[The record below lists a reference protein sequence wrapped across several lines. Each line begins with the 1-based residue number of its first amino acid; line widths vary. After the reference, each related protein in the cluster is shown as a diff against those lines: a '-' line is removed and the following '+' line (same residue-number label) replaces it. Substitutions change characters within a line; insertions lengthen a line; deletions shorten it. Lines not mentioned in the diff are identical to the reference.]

1 MEGHEKVVVPSP
13 IESAESPRVS
23 GSCCCCGWKEVPPV
37 EAAESSCPVAQ
48 LVETD
53 DKPSELPLGVE
64 MLRGAP
70 PVAFAAPSS
79 EEGVSLLVVEKKEEE
94 EEEEDVVSFAR
105 SSEGGAELM
114 MMLLLLLLLL
124 GALASTLEL
133 PARVCGS
140 PRTV

>member
-1 MEGHEKVVVPSP
+1 
-13 IESAESPRVS
+13 
-23 GSCCCCGWKEVPPV
+23 V

-79 EEGVSLLVVEKKEEE
+79 EEGVSLLVVEKKDEEE
-94 EEEEDVVSFAR
+94 VVSFAR

-114 MMLLLLLLLL
+114 MMLLLLLLL
-124 GALASTLEL
+124 GALASTLAL
-133 PARVCGS
+133 PARVCG
-140 PRTV
+140 